1 MKAKFVSVWDG
12 GIEIITDCDFNP
24 ITKEV
29 FNIDSV
35 ECNVECL
42 EDEFVLY
49 KGEEIRDFIL

>member
-35 ECNVECL
+35 ECNVESL